1 MGFDNSEVN
10 CNTQA
15 FDNGFTE

>member
-1 MGFDNSEVN
+1 MGIDNSEVN

-15 FDNGFTE
+15 FDNGFTA